1 MRREAVRFGAAALT
15 LLLAACT
22 GLTGSS
28 SVAPSGSAPTSATT
42 PSLAVHVKPGGA
54 PTAAAAIR
62 DLCAAS
68 QPVTP
73 TNTPSASASPAAT
86 PPQIAAIESEVER
99 ATGLTFIRPVVAEP
113 VTQQEMASKIEA
125 SFDQSYPA
133 EYYARRTL
141 AWRTIGV
148 IPPDADLREAL
159 RTFLTGQVA
168 GFYDQ
173 ETKELVY
180 LGDGGDLS
188 LTERIH
194 ARPRAHACDRRPVLR
209 PDAAGHGRGSVPG
222 RAVHGRARGGG
233 GDRAVRLD
241 PDDRPGSSS
250 LSLGD
255 AVSALI
261 DALGS
266 QGTQPAGVPP
276 FVTALET
283 WPYTAGQT
291 FVTALALRGGN
302 DAIDGALQRLPTTT
316 AEILHPELYPSSR
329 PGARVD
335 VPDLTDALGPSWG
348 DLDAEQVGEAWLA
361 AMLSLRLDSS
371 TANAAAA
378 GWNGG
383 VYRAFSDGA
392 HVAVVMATA
401 WETTA
406 DAQAFAGATTRWL
419 GRQPGFA
426 VRKGER
432 VTVGFASDATTLAA
446 LRGAVASVGS

>member
-1 MRREAVRFGAAALT
+1 MRRAAVRFGAAALT

-28 SVAPSGSAPTSATT
+28 SVGPSGSAPTSAATR
-42 PSLAVHVKPGGA
+42 SLAVQVKPGGA

-68 QPVTP
+68 QPATP
-73 TNTPSASASPAAT
+73 TTTPSASASPAAT
-86 PPQIAAIESEVER
+86 PPQIAAIESDVER

-180 LGDGGDLS
+180 LDDGGDLS
-188 LTERIH
+188 LTERITLAHELTH
-194 ARPRAHACDRRPVLR
+194 AIDDQYYDLT
-209 PDAAGHGRGSVPG
+209 
-222 RAVHGRARGGG
+222 
-233 GDRAVRLD
+233 RLD
-241 PDDRPGSSS
+241 TVAGRCQDERYMAALGAVEGTAQYDSIQTIVQDPSS

-316 AEILHPELYPSSR
+316 AEILHPELYPPTGR
-329 PGARVD
+329 PARVD
-335 VPDLTDALGPSWG
+335 VPDLTGALGPAWG

-361 AMLSLRLDSS
+361 VMLSLRLDSS

-419 GRQPGFA
+419 GSQPGF
-426 VRKGER
+426 VIRNGER
-432 VTVGFASDATTLAA
+432 VTVGFASDSTTLSAVHAA
-446 LRGAVASVGS
+446 ISSQE